1 MSSNIMHP
9 YKEMREDELKEE
21 SITYE
26 LKVKNK
32 KRPEYKKFEKSA
44 RMMKLKMSSK
54 MNAAIKCNC
63 RRTKKEFKR
72 L

>member
-1 MSSNIMHP
+1 MDS

-32 KRPEYKKFEKSA
+32 NGPEYKKFEKSA
-44 RMMKLKMSSK
+44 KMMKLKMSSK
-54 MNAAIKCNC
+54 MNAAIKWSQ
-63 RRTKKEFKR
+63 